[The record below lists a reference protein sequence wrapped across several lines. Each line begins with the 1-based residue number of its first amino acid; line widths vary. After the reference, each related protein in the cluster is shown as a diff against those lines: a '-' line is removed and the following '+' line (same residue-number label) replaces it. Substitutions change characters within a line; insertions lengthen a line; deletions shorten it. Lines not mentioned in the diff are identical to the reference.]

1 MVEKKKKEPMYDV
14 TVRYRDGGLDDFY
27 GVKSARVIDRVFE
40 IVDST
45 STTIYLVLGTV
56 THIRIVEEEK

>member
-56 THIRIVEEEK
+56 THIRIVEVKK